1 MDDNERAIGR
11 SPEGVEIYTPIWN
24 EEKQWWENK
33 YGIPLVGKLEE
44 EQSAFVELDKD
55 DFVCNQKLNVVQE
68 YIDEGWLGD
77 PSKWVQSSCG
87 NWFRHHSAGH
97 MDKYDREN
105 DIFISHCQFR
115 SWTLDEN
122 FVWQPPVPWPEETE
136 WDGTFLHYKAG
147 NTPGNE
153 KSRTQDWTW
162 DEGELQ
168 MVPYCILISE
178 EYGQENFLA
187 DCGSGEYEED

>member
-1 MDDNERAIGR
+1 
-11 SPEGVEIYTPIWN
+11 
-24 EEKQWWENK
+24 
-33 YGIPLVGKLEE
+33 
-44 EQSAFVELDKD
+44 
-55 DFVCNQKLNVVQE
+55 
-68 YIDEGWLGD
+68 
-77 PSKWVQSSCG
+77 
-87 NWFRHHSAGH
+87 

-162 DEGELQ
+162 DEGQLQ